1 MSMAKK
7 KKAAPRRKTAPVY
20 EESSFRIPMPAVI
33 RERPLDSFAMFLAG
47 SAAIAIIFN
56 AVMLQN
62 VKGVRREPAP
72 VAAAIPA
79 PRPNIVA
86 TPAASAAPAAPAAVS
101 ASARP
106 DDPNML
112 VREVQAEL
120 VRRGLYDGPAD
131 GLFGPKTE
139 AAILD
144 YEIGAGL
151 KPTGH
156 PNPQLLTA
164 MRTPTAVSQPAAAS
178 PRIAAVQRVLD
189 QQRFGPVKADG
200 VAGEATRAAIRRFE
214 ASRGLPQ
221 KGEINPTILRE
232 LSQASG
238 VNLN

>member
-20 EESSFRIPMPAVI
+20 EESNFRVPMPAVI
-33 RERPLDSFAMFLAG
+33 RERPLDSFALFLAG
-47 SAAIAIIFN
+47 SAAIAIICN
-56 AVMLQN
+56 AVMLQD
-62 VKGVRREPAP
+62 VTGVRREPAP

-79 PRPNIVA
+79 PRPNIAAQTA
-86 TPAASAAPAAPAAVS
+86 TSAAPAQTAAQ
-101 ASARP
+101 ASGRT

-131 GLFGPKTE
+131 GLLGPKTE

-151 KPTGH
+151 KPTGR

-164 MRTPTAVSQPAAAS
+164 MRTPVAAQPGVAS
-178 PRIAAVQRVLD
+178 PRVAAVQRVLD
-189 QQRFGPVKADG
+189 QQGFGPVKADG

-214 ASRGLPQ
+214 ERRGLPQ
-221 KGEINPTILRE
+221 KGEITPAILRE
-232 LSQASG
+232 LSEVSG
-238 VNLN
+238 VSFN